1 MLGGNTVTTSHKC
14 CLLEIGK
21 APQKAFLK
29 LVLKNKNDHPI
40 SKFIMQRVFRKCCL
54 LELGKAPQKAIFKT
68 CLKNKNTTRFPNLQC
83 NEFFSS
89 AVGLSSEKL
98 NKRRF
103 LNLAFLKLK

>member
-1 MLGGNTVTTSHKC
+1 MLVKLVEKTSKKCEKIAGDSYTGVVSDILGGNTVTTSHKC
-14 CLLEIGK
+14 CLLEIAK

-68 CLKNKNTTRFPNLQC
+68 CF
-83 NEFFSS
+83 
-89 AVGLSSEKL
+89 EK
-98 NKRRF
+98 
-103 LNLAFLKLK
+103 